1 MHQAIS
7 HLTESEEEVLDMH
20 KNICEEMQRWTKEH
34 DRLIDLTSEVDYNV
48 DVYVQNLEDLLAVQM
63 EQINKLQERLGNF
76 KTQLR
81 EEELISK
88 KLVR

>member
-1 MHQAIS
+1 
-7 HLTESEEEVLDMH
+7 
-20 KNICEEMQRWTKEH
+20 MQRWTKEH

-48 DVYVQNLEDLLAVQM
+48 DVYVQNLEDLLAEQM

>member
-1 MHQAIS
+1 
-7 HLTESEEEVLDMH
+7 
-20 KNICEEMQRWTKEH
+20 MQRWTKEH

-48 DVYVQNLEDLLAVQM
+48 DVYVQNLEDLLTEQM

>member
-1 MHQAIS
+1 
-7 HLTESEEEVLDMH
+7 
-20 KNICEEMQRWTKEH
+20 MQRWTKEH